1 MNLSNLEELPETVIE
16 CQKIISNLP
25 KEISWK
31 LPLNLHKYQE
41 FWCYP
46 NFLEGVML
54 AQKCFTPQPTDII
67 LCTLPKSGTTWLKAL
82 CFAIFARSQYSDG
95 SKINPLLKKMPHDIV
110 PVLEFLYCMGRQR
123 DSRTPL
129 LSTHVPYASLPK
141 SIIKCSTCKVI
152 YMCRDPKDVF
162 ISQWHFV
169 CRQLDIDAIPLQ
181 EAFDKFC
188 IGLSAYGPYWDNILG
203 YWKASLEHPEKILF
217 LKYEDLQHDTLFYV
231 KRIAEFMG
239 YPFTAEE
246 ERQGIVQNIVNLCS
260 FESLSNLEVNKSDK
274 IGTAFPS
281 KFENNAFFRKG
292 KVGDWKNYL
301 TPEMVKRLDQIT
313 KDKFNGSGI
322 TF

>member
-1 MNLSNLEELPETVIE
+1 MNLSNLEELPETL
-16 CQKIISNLP
+16 K
-25 KEISWK
+25 
-31 LPLNLHKYQE
+31 
-41 FWCYP
+41 
-46 NFLEGVML
+46 
-54 AQKCFTPQPTDII
+54 KCFTPQPTDII
-67 LCTLPKSGTTWLKAL
+67 LCTLPNTLPKSGTTWLKAL

-217 LKYEDLQHDTLFYV
+217 LKKYEDLQHDTLFYV